1 MSNAHLTAQR
11 PDVRRPIGGL
21 AWFAAMVSGW
31 LTFYALLL
39 FSEQT
44 LSDLWQW
51 IRALPLLVEGLVW
64 LLAFPFVL
72 ALGIWDSTWET
83 GLRLLLVGCC
93 AVGWSLAFWPRKE
106 QHRA

>member
-1 MSNAHLTAQR
+1 MSNPHRTAQR

-39 FSEQT
+39 FSEQA

-51 IRALPLLVEGLVW
+51 IRALPLLIEGLVW
-64 LLAFPFVL
+64 LLAFAFVL

-83 GLRLLLVGCC
+83 GLRLLLVSGC
-93 AVGWSLAFWPRKE
+93 AMGWSLAFWPRKE
-106 QHRA
+106 RTS